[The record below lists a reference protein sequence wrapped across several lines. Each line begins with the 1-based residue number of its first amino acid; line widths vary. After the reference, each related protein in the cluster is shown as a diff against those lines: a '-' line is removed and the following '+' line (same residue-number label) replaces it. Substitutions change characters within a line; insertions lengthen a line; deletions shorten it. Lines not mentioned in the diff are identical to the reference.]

1 MDRLIMTQELHSLNE
16 TELRAL
22 LHEVSQQL
30 ARSNQ
35 GSHERRNALASYE
48 NIVRTLN
55 MHRARQ
61 FKPTMSP

>member
-1 MDRLIMTQELHSLNE
+1 MDRLIMAQELHSLNE

-30 ARSNQ
+30 ALSNP
-35 GSHERRNALASYE
+35 GSPERRNALASYE

-55 MHRARQ
+55 MRRAKQ
-61 FKPTMSP
+61 FKPTMFP